1 VFQPVRKALRRGLH
15 THLRSGRTMR
25 LPKVARQPS
34 GRGRIKDMVL
44 LADRPA
50 EVEGRLVPGH
60 WEGDLV
66 MGRRPSAVAT
76 LVERTSR
83 YVRLVAL
90 PDGIKAEPVKEAL
103 VADMADVPPQLRRT
117 LTWDRG
123 REMAQHSTFTTQ
135 TGCQVYFCDP
145 KSPWQRGSNENM
157 NRLLRQ
163 YLDKNGDLRVHDQA
177 ALDTIADRLNNRP
190 RAILRWSTPA
200 EIYGALLTGS

>member
-1 VFQPVRKALRRGLH
+1 
-15 THLRSGRTMR
+15 
-25 LPKVARQPS
+25 
-34 GRGRIKDMVL
+34 
-44 LADRPA
+44 
-50 EVEGRLVPGH
+50 
-60 WEGDLV
+60 

-76 LVERTSR
+76 LLERTSR

-123 REMAQHSTFTTQ
+123 REMAQHSAFTTQ

-190 RAILRWSTPA
+190 RATLRWSTPA